1 MICVSQK
8 QGPFSI
14 YWSILIT
21 QTKVSKSLSEL
32 SFIRELFFFLEKC
45 FYTIGDLCLDLK
57 ESVIQI
63 VI

>member
-1 MICVSQK
+1 MRVTETGSFQYLLEYLDYPDEGNQIIIWAI
-8 QGPFSI
+8 I
-14 YWSILIT
+14 YSG
-21 QTKVSKSLSEL
+21 VV
-32 SFIRELFFFLEKC
+32 FFFLEKC